1 MPLRGLICGAGVL
14 LFTVWFVDLRCE
26 HTLWVLAFALL
37 GSGIMGVLG
46 IIAGIFWLIKIGYKL
61 RAPNIMKRV
70 MRWHDFGSGREARPA
85 A

>member
-26 HTLWVLAFALL
+26 HPLWVLAFALL

-61 RAPNIMKRV
+61 RL
-70 MRWHDFGSGREARPA
+70 
-85 A
+85 